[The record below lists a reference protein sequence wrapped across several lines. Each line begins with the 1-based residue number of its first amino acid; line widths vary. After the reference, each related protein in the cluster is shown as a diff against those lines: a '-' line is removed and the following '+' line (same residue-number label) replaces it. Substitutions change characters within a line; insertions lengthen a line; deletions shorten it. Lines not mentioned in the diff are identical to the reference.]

1 MNGIAVSKPKDV
13 FTVQRDGNVY
23 RWYRYRW
30 PCGILSSKESFAS
43 VEAATE
49 AATVVAKCENALFT
63 SAYTGDPAVARW
75 ASEGAPSCGATW
87 TGDYDVLPADQRDD
101 YIGM

>member
-1 MNGIAVSKPKDV
+1 MTQRKDV

-30 PCGILSSKESFAS
+30 PCGIFSSKESFTTAD
-43 VEAATE
+43 AATE
-49 AATVVAKCENALFT
+49 AAQVVAQCENAIFT

-75 ASEGAPSCGATW
+75 AGEGAPTCGARK
-87 TGDYDVLPADQRDD
+87 G
-101 YIGM
+101 